1 MQQLKELKKM
11 SDSLSMES
19 AEAEKQGIKV
29 IVNGKMNI
37 ESIELNSELTKEEQ
51 ERILKDCINEAMTK
65 IQKTIKICRAY
76 RLLNENGFN
85 FNEGIDQFL

>member
-1 MQQLKELKKM
+1 MFEKMQQLKELKKM

-65 IQKTIKICRAY
+65 IQKTIAGRMSQVTG
-76 RLLNENGFN
+76 LMG
-85 FNEGIDQFL
+85 